1 MEMVD
6 KLVELEQLLH
16 IHFNDRSLLERAITH
31 HSCCPESAVQDS
43 YDTLEFLGDALLGAY
58 VVEYIYRTF
67 PTFSEGEMT
76 ALKSEVVSRRVLSRL
91 GQELGLFAFIR
102 VDVANLR
109 TFNERSR
116 DSLCTDVLEALIGAI
131 HIDQGAEVSQAFVA
145 RTIFPA
151 VMQVHQQELDA
162 NPKGRLQNV
171 ILRRSGSLP
180 RYRVLEQ
187 GGCTND
193 RVFTVGVFEQNFLL
207 GVGKASSIKEAGR
220 LAASEALEILRAQEI
235 EEPAPPTTLE
245 IQGSEV
251 QKSPEIGAPEVR
263 TSSEAERPAVQ
274 HHPEMQG
281 PTRHANLEIEASEV
295 YMSPEIKAPG
305 AFAGPEITQ
314 SVEDG

>member
-1 MEMVD
+1 MEAGNN
-6 KLVELEQLLH
+6 LAELEDILH
-16 IHFNDRSLLERAITH
+16 VHFHDRSLLERAITH
-31 HSCCPESAVQDS
+31 HSCCPESAVRDS

-67 PTFSEGEMT
+67 SMFSEGEMT
-76 ALKSEVVSRRVLSRL
+76 ALKSEVVSRRVLARL
-91 GQELGLFAFIR
+91 GQHLGLFAYIR

-116 DSLCTDVLEALIGAI
+116 DSLCADVLEALIGAI
-131 HIDQGAEVSQAFVA
+131 HLDQGPAASHGFVE

-151 VMQVHQQELDA
+151 VMQVHQQELEA

-193 RVFTVGVFEQNFLL
+193 RIFTVGVFEQNRLL
-207 GVGKASSIKEAGR
+207 GMGKASSIKEAGR

-235 EEPAPPTTLE
+235 EEPVLQNRSEMEEPDVHTNIEEPELQNHPE
-245 IQGSEV
+245 IQKTDIRENSEPGE
-251 QKSPEIGAPEVR
+251 SE
-263 TSSEAERPAVQ
+263 TSM
-274 HHPEMQG
+274 H
-281 PTRHANLEIEASEV
+281 
-295 YMSPEIKAPG
+295 
-305 AFAGPEITQ
+305 PEITR
-314 SVEDG
+314 SVEND